1 MDYGSEVV
9 RRFETGQG
17 AGRLA
22 MDAPGVVYGEAEDRA
37 LNVWVRFYVQV
48 LDGRVAAVRFRV
60 FGCPHTVAA
69 ASWAAEWIEGR
80 DVQSLTELD
89 VQAGVRALAMPVEK
103 VGKLLRIEDA
113 VIACWRK
120 LTGLDRAGNGS

>member
-9 RRFETGQG
+9 RRFEAGQR

-22 MDAPGVVYGEAEDRA
+22 EDAPGVVYGDAEDRA

-48 LDGRVAAVRFRV
+48 RDGHIAAARFRV

-69 ASWAAEWIEGR
+69 ASWAAEWLEGR
-80 DVQSLTELD
+80 SVQSLTELD
-89 VQAGVRALAMPVEK
+89 VQAGARALELPVEK
-103 VGKLLRIEDA
+103 MGKLLRIEDA
-113 VIACWRK
+113 AVACWRK
-120 LTGLDRAGNGS
+120 LSVLGLAGSES